1 MSASLFQR
9 KMHNNEISNRLW
21 LIYSESKKSVFC
33 GPCLL
38 FGCYGQNSF
47 CNSDGF
53 NDWKNA
59 SVCVGQHEN
68 TQDHKK
74 CILSLKDRASVI
86 GKIDHDLTA
95 QLDKEIS
102 YWREVI
108 KRVVAAVKTLVSR
121 GLPLRGDA
129 EKIGLKNNG
138 NFLMLLE
145 FLSEFDPFMNE
156 HIKNYANKGSGS
168 TSYLSKTIYEELIE
182 LMAKK
187 VRETIIAEVKK
198 AKYYSIIVDSTPD
211 ISHVDQL
218 AFILRYVLPNG
229 VAVERF
235 VKLLDNVGHKGTDM
249 YNAVKETLKTLQIN
263 FNDLRGQSY
272 DNAANM
278 SGIYKGLQALI
289 KKDNPL
295 AQFTPC
301 AGHGLNTVGTHAAEC
316 CPEAISFFDLNQNL
330 YNFFS
335 ESPAKWNILQSF
347 ANSKNITLKSLSNT
361 RWSARA
367 NAVDMLYKFWE
378 EIYDALKS
386 IEENL
391 LEKAA
396 TKNTANSLRRK
407 LEHLEMAIM
416 VNVWNVILDRFNVVS
431 QKIQNVSTSM
441 SKVLDLYK
449 SLVDLAKNIRNN
461 FDHYEEKALK
471 MSINKVYKNETKRK
485 KYRHLHADETNEGQ
499 VEFNGRSDF
508 KINTFIPIMDKIRN
522 QLENKYELYRDIFQ
536 KFTALLRFGELD
548 ETDLREE
555 AEVLQNYFPDDLES
569 SFANELI
576 HFKLYCKN
584 KSIEKDSPSKL
595 LQHIRDHD
603 LTSVFPNIDISYRL
617 FNCMPVTNC
626 SAERSFSCLK
636 RIENCLRS
644 ATLETRLNSLMLLN
658 IEAEILTALNFDD
671 LIDTFAQQKARKKV
685 FLK

>member
-1 MSASLFQR
+1 MDGRKRLSGSQYKKLAKEKSKREEEVLLKSAEEIRPTPPIEELKKSDENNGSTISKETGLSLFVPPASAPTTDTSQE
-9 KMHNNEISNRLW
+9 KQE
-21 LIYSESKKSVFC
+21 SVFTFSDD
-33 GPCLL
+33 PAQWVVINDY
-38 FGCYGQNSF
+38 FRDYIAKHGCNQN
-47 CNSDGF
+47 
-53 NDWKNA
+53 KNA
-59 SVCVGQHEN
+59 
-68 TQDHKK
+68 DFK
-74 CILSLKDRASVI
+74 LSRRNLKDRASVL
-86 GKIDHDLTA
+86 GKIDHDFTA

-108 KRVVAAVKTLVSR
+108 KRVVAAVKTLVSQ
-121 GLPLRGDA
+121 
-129 EKIGLKNNG
+129 KIGLKNNG
-138 NFLMLLE
+138 NFLMLLK

-156 HIKNYANKGSGS
+156 HIKNYANKSRGS
-168 TSYLSKTIYEELIE
+168 TSYFKGDNF
-182 LMAKK
+182 
-187 VRETIIAEVKK
+187 AEVKK

-235 VKLLDNVGHKGTDM
+235 VKLLDNVEHKGTDT

-278 SGIYKGLQALI
+278 S
-289 KKDNPL
+289 DNPL

-335 ESPAKWNILQSF
+335 ESPARWNILQSF

-367 NAVDMLYKFWE
+367 NAVDMLYT
-378 EIYDALKS
+378 EIYGALKS

-407 LEHLEMAIM
+407 LEHLEIAIM
-416 VNVWNVILDRFNVVS
+416 VNVWNVILDHFNVVS

-441 SKVLDLYK
+441 SEVLDLYK

-471 MSINKVYKNETKRK
+471 MSINKVYKNEMKGK
-485 KYRHLHADETNEGQ
+485 KYRRLHADETNEGQ

-508 KINTFIPIMDKIRN
+508 KINTFIPIMDKIRD

-555 AEVLQNYFPDDLES
+555 AE
-569 SFANELI
+569 SFTNELI
-576 HFKLYCKN
+576 HFKLYC

-626 SAERSFSCLK
+626 NAERSFSCLK

-671 LIDTFAQQKARKKV
+671 LIDTFTQQKARRK
-685 FLK
+685 FF

>member
-1 MSASLFQR
+1 MDGRKRLSGSQYKQLAKEKSKREEEVLSKVPKLGTFFKTKIIDLPSASSESAEEIRPTPPIEEPKKSDENNGSTMSKGRNRPISFVPPASAPTTETSQEKQESVFTFSDDPAQWVINDYFRDYIAKHGCNQNKNTDFKLSRRKYANENQYRSMSASLFQR
-9 KMHNNEISNRLW
+9 KMHNNEISNHLW

-59 SVCVGQHEN
+59 TVCVGQHEN

-74 CILSLKDRASVI
+74 CILSLKDRASVL
-86 GKIDHDLTA
+86 GKIDYDLTA
-95 QLDKEIS
+95 QLDKEI

-121 GLPLRGDA
+121 GLPLMGDA

-156 HIKNYANKGSGS
+156 HIKNYANK
-168 TSYLSKTIYEELIE
+168 
-182 LMAKK
+182 
-187 VRETIIAEVKK
+187 
-198 AKYYSIIVDSTPD
+198 
-211 ISHVDQL
+211 DQL

-263 FNDLRGQSY
+263 FNDLR
-272 DNAANM
+272 
-278 SGIYKGLQALI
+278 
-289 KKDNPL
+289 
-295 AQFTPC
+295 
-301 AGHGLNTVGTHAAEC
+301 
-316 CPEAISFFDLNQNL
+316 
-330 YNFFS
+330 
-335 ESPAKWNILQSF
+335 
-347 ANSKNITLKSLSNT
+347 
-361 RWSARA
+361 
-367 NAVDMLYKFWE
+367 
-378 EIYDALKS
+378 
-386 IEENL
+386 
-391 LEKAA
+391 
-396 TKNTANSLRRK
+396 
-407 LEHLEMAIM
+407 
-416 VNVWNVILDRFNVVS
+416 
-431 QKIQNVSTSM
+431 
-441 SKVLDLYK
+441 
-449 SLVDLAKNIRNN
+449 
-461 FDHYEEKALK
+461 
-471 MSINKVYKNETKRK
+471 
-485 KYRHLHADETNEGQ
+485 
-499 VEFNGRSDF
+499 
-508 KINTFIPIMDKIRN
+508 
-522 QLENKYELYRDIFQ
+522 
-536 KFTALLRFGELD
+536 ALLKFGELD

-555 AEVLQNYFPDDLES
+555 AEVLQNYFSDYLES
-569 SFANELI
+569 SFTNELI
-576 HFKLYCKN
+576 HFKLYCTSKI
-584 KSIEKDSPSKL
+584 IEKDSPSKL

-617 FNCMPVTNC
+617 FHCMSVTNC

-671 LIDTFAQQKARKKV
+671 LIDTFAQQKARRK
-685 FLK
+685 FF